1 MNSIH
6 DMGGMHGF
14 GAIPIEDNEP
24 VFHADWESKTLSMR
38 LAMMAWRSWNI
49 DMGRHSIERFS
60 PAQYINMSYYE
71 RWITSLADMLIEADL
86 VSRAEIETGQAA
98 SGLEK
103 QTPPLTA
110 DAVPVVINKGR
121 PSSREVDTPPGFEV
135 GDSVRTNTDNPTGH
149 TRLPRYARGRTG
161 EIILNHGAHVF
172 PDASAHGGD
181 DAPQHLYAV
190 RFSAM
195 ELWGANGGAK
205 DSVILD
211 LWESYLNAAGQP
223 KM

>member
-14 GAIPIEDNEP
+14 GAVPIEENEP
-24 VFHADWESKTLSMR
+24 VFHADWERKTVAMR
-38 LAMMAWRSWNI
+38 IAMNAWRKWNI
-49 DMGRHSIERFS
+49 DMARHTVECFS
-60 PAQYINMSYYE
+60 PEQYLNLSYYE
-71 RWITSLADMLIEADL
+71 RWITSLADMLVQSDL
-86 VSRAEIETGQAA
+86 VSLAEIEAGQAA

-110 DAVPVVINKGR
+110 DAVPVVINNGR
-121 PSSREVDTPPGFEV
+121 PSLRDLATPPAFEV
-135 GDSVRTNTDNPTGH
+135 GDTVRTNTDNPTGH

-161 EIILNHGAHVF
+161 EIILRHGAHVF
-172 PDASAHGGD
+172 PDASAHGGG

-195 ELWGANGGAK
+195 ELWGTGGGAR

-211 LWESYLNAAGQP
+211 LWESYLNVAG
-223 KM
+223 